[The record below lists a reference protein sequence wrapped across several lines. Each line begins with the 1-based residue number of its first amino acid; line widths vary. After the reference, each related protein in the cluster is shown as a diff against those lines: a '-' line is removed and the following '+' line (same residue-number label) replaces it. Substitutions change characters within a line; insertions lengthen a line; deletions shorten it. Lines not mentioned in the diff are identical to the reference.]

1 MGETMATPKPGT
13 AVRGS
18 RTGRPVMAAL
28 DLLGRRWML
37 RILWELRETPL
48 TFRDLRERCDA
59 MSPTVLNQRL
69 REVREVGIVVL
80 VEPGGYALSEIG
92 QALLEALMPLQ
103 HWSTRWKKTLG

>member
-1 MGETMATPKPGT
+1 MAIPKPGS

-69 REVREVGIVVL
+69 RELREAGIVAPA
-80 VEPGGYALSEIG
+80 EPGGYALSDIG
-92 QALLEALMPLQ
+92 RGLLEALMPLVQ
-103 HWSTRWKKTLG
+103 WSARWQKALDKERP